1 MVYLELK
8 IREEVAQ
15 RDSDEC
21 KEGVVRV
28 FD

>member
-21 KEGVVRV
+21 KESVVRV